1 VGVAANQANSQGQVL
16 IAALAALFA
25 GALSMAVGEYVS
37 VASQKDMEDADLE
50 KYAPALARS
59 QARLLCAARVR

>member
-1 VGVAANQANSQGQVL
+1 MQVGVAANQSNSAGQVL

-37 VASQKDMEDADLE
+37 VASQRDMEDADLE
-50 KYAPALARS
+50 KYA
-59 QARLLCAARVR
+59 